1 MTVREQL
8 CEWLA
13 TIPCDK
19 EFTSED
25 ARLGTGKK
33 KVVGKH
39 DQMRLEI
46 HRMAERDKKIIKVG
60 KIGQMFIYRKTTEYS
75 AELFKQ
81 RIPVPPT
88 PARLPRGVLGVIV
101 HRLMF

>member
-8 CEWLA
+8 CEWLS

-25 ARLGTGKK
+25 ARIGTGKK

-46 HRMAERDKKIIKVG
+46 HRMLEHKKLINVG
-60 KIGQMFIYRKTTEYS
+60 KMGQMFLYRKTTEYS
-75 AELFKQ
+75 DELFK
-81 RIPVPPT
+81 RSVPVTPR
-88 PARLPRGVLGVIV
+88 PARLPRGVLGVLV
-101 HRLMF
+101 HRLMG

>member
-8 CEWLA
+8 IEWLA

-25 ARLGTGKK
+25 ARLGIGKK

-39 DQMRLEI
+39 DQTRLEI
-46 HRMAERDKKIIKVG
+46 HRIVEHNKIIKVG
-60 KIGQMFIYRKTTEYS
+60 KIGQMFLYRKTTEYS

-81 RIPVPPT
+81 RTPVPPT
-88 PARLPRGVLGVIV
+88 PTRLPSGVLGVIV